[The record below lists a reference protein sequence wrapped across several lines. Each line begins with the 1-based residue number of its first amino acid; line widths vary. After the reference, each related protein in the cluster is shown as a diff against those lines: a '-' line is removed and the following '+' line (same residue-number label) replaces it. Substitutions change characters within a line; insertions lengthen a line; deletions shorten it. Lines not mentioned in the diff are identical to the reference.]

1 MREQKITPEIEERIA
16 AHRGKTRQSKT
27 CPWLIRDDGMVFPNV
42 PLIAKKQNFRP
53 YNGDPAAPL
62 EQRMQYLQ
70 GLSHQRRRVI
80 MSAPVVEEEP
90 FDIAKATKEE
100 LIAFAMEEFAEPID
114 PGEHLNKV
122 RAIVA
127 KLAGVDLVAAQRPS
141 GEGAPVQRQRKAG
154 TEIAAGG
161 LA

>member
-1 MREQKITPEIEERIA
+1 MAEQKITPELEQRIA
-16 AHRGKTRQSKT
+16 EHRGKTRQSKT
-27 CPWLIRDDGMVFPNV
+27 CPWLIRDDGMLFPNV

-53 YNGDPAAPL
+53 YHGDLAATL

-70 GLSHQRRRVI
+70 GLTHQRRRVV
-80 MSAPVVEEEP
+80 MSAPLVDEEP

-100 LIAFAMEEFAEPID
+100 LIAFAMEEYAEPID

-141 GEGAPVQRQRKAG
+141 GEGAPVQRARKA
-154 TEIAAGG
+154 EAATAVG
-161 LA
+161 LS

>member
-1 MREQKITPEIEERIA
+1 MAEQKITPELEQRIA
-16 AHRGKTRQSKT
+16 EHRGKTRQSKS
-27 CPWLIRDDGMVFPNV
+27 CPWLIRDDGMIFPNV

-53 YNGDPAAPL
+53 YHGDPAAPL
-62 EQRMQYLQ
+62 DERMQYLQ
-70 GLSHQRRRVI
+70 GLTHQRRRVV
-80 MSAPVVEEEP
+80 MSAPLVEEEP

-100 LIAFAMEEFAEPID
+100 LIAFAMEEYAEPID

-141 GEGAPVQRQRKAG
+141 GEGAPVQRARKAEG
-154 TEIAAGG
+154 ATAGG
-161 LA
+161 LT

>member
-1 MREQKITPEIEERIA
+1 MPEQQITPELEQRIA
-16 AHRGKTRQSKT
+16 DHRSKNRQSKT
-27 CPWLIRDDGMVFPNV
+27 CPWLIREDGAIYPNV

-53 YNGDPAAPL
+53 YHGDPAASL
-62 EQRMQYLQ
+62 EERMRYLQ

-80 MSAPVVEEEP
+80 MSAPVIEEEP
-90 FDIAKATKEE
+90 FDIAKASKEE
-100 LIAFAMEEFAEPID
+100 LIEFAMEEFSEPID

-141 GEGAPVQRQRKAG
+141 GEGAPVQRQRKAA
-154 TEIAAGG
+154 EPAAAG